1 MSFTEKCWNKSVTRR
16 PIFLKLIFAVLAH
29 TYRLA
34 SILIL
39 FPLNFTTKLHN
50 LSETFANQ
58 CLLLDIHRESIHKPS
73 KPVSSVETSNG
84 IQLFPKHSNS
94 DT

>member
-1 MSFTEKCWNKSVTRR
+1 MSCTEKCWNKSGTRR
-16 PIFLKLIFAVLAH
+16 PIFLKLIFEVLAH

-50 LSETFANQ
+50 LSETFAINA
-58 CLLLDIHRESIHKPS
+58 SY
-73 KPVSSVETSNG
+73 
-84 IQLFPKHSNS
+84 
-94 DT
+94 